1 MNIKYN
7 INLSLAANIDLEE
20 IFSYIVNTSSS
31 EQTAKDIML
40 KIHEMILSLSEMPQ
54 RFSLSLDPTL
64 AGKGYRRANV
74 KKYIILYLTDEENK
88 TVTIA
93 RIFHSSM
100 DYEKYI

>member
-1 MNIKYN
+1 MDTKYN

-20 IFSYIVNTSSS
+20 IFSYIANTSS
-31 EQTAKDIML
+31 EQTARELML
-40 KIHEMILSLSEMPQ
+40 KIHEMILSLDEMPH
-54 RFSLSLDPTL
+54 RFGLSLDPTL
-64 AGKGYRRANV
+64 AEKGYRRANV